1 MTALLRRA
9 RPGVPPEQSAAFH
22 APLFRELVTG
32 LEPGQRRVVLDL
44 GAASTPMLAF
54 LGRAR
59 CRVEVADIAH
69 FGGIDRLN
77 AASPGRELAGVAESL
92 FPNRLSNE
100 ALDLVFLWDIANY
113 LTLDALTALMN
124 AIQARARPGACVHAL
139 IYYADRNMP
148 QHPARF
154 VPTEAA
160 DLIDLEPAGASVPA
174 PRYSPE
180 HLAGSMRYF
189 AIDRARLL
197 SNGLQEFLFELG
209 T

>member
-9 RPGVPPEQSAAFH
+9 KPGVPPAQPAAFH

-44 GAASTPMLAF
+44 GAASTPLLAF

-59 CRVEVADIAH
+59 CCVEVADMAH
-69 FGGIDRLN
+69 FGGIERLN
-77 AASPGRELAGVAESL
+77 AASPGSEVTSVAESL
-92 FPNRLSNE
+92 FPNRLSTE
-100 ALDLVFLWDIANY
+100 ALDLVFLWDLANY
-113 LTLDALTALMN
+113 LTLDSLTALMT
-124 AIQARARPGACVHAL
+124 AIQGRARPGALVHAL

-148 QHPARF
+148 EHPARY

-160 DLIDLEPAGASVPA
+160 DLVALDAADAQVPA

-180 HLAGSMRYF
+180 HLARSMRYF

-197 SNGLQEFLFELG
+197 SNGLQEFLFQLG